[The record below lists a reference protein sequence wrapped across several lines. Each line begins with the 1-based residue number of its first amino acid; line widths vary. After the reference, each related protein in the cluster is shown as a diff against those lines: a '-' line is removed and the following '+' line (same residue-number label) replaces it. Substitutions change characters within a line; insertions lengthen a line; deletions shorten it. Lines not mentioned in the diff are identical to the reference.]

1 MTRVARAFVRAG
13 AELAEAIRIALGSLV
28 GARLRSFLTTL
39 GIVIGVMT
47 VIAIV
52 AIIQG
57 LNRSFEGQI
66 ANLGANTL
74 YVSKFAWLA
83 QGRGEWWEM
92 RNRKDLGKREL
103 AAVEREVT
111 LATAV
116 APQAGTRGTVTRLDK
131 ELSGVQLI
139 GTNARYL
146 DTGAGSVQAG
156 RFLTDTDVDLER
168 AAAVLGYAVAERLFP
183 GATLESVL
191 GQRVTLEGHPFTVV
205 GVMAKRGQMLGM
217 DMDSNVIL
225 PFTTFLR
232 DLGSKRS
239 LNLAVASAP
248 ENLSALEDQIVGVL
262 RRVRHVP
269 PDKKDD
275 FAINRQEQF
284 LRIYRQLT
292 GALYGVAIGVGLI
305 TLVVGGIGIMNIMLV
320 SVTERTRE
328 IGVRRALGARRRT
341 ILLQFLIESSVVA
354 ALGGAVGT
362 TLGLGVAQLVAL
374 LTPLA
379 AAVTP
384 SAVALGLGFSAGVGL
399 LFGSWPAWR
408 AARLDPVEALR
419 YE

>member
-1 MTRVARAFVRAG
+1 MRHLRQSTIRALS
-13 AELAEAIRIALGSLV
+13 ELSESVRIALSALV
-28 GARLRSFLTTL
+28 GHRLRSFLTTL

-57 LNRSFEGQI
+57 LNQSFEAQI
-66 ANLGANTL
+66 GNLGAHTV
-74 YVSKFAWLA
+74 YVQKWAWFMNREA
-83 QGRGEWWEM
+83 WFET
-92 RNRKDLGKREL
+92 RNRQPIGKREL
-103 AAVEREVT
+103 EAIERESA
-111 LATAV
+111 LARAV
-116 APQAGTRGTVTRLDK
+116 APMAGTRGTVTYEDQ
-131 ELSGVQLI
+131 EAQLIQVI
-139 GTNARYL
+139 GTNTRWL
-146 DTGAGSVQAG
+146 DTGSGTVAAG
-156 RFLTDTDVDLER
+156 RFLGEPDVDLSR
-168 AAAVLGYAVAERLFP
+168 PTVVLGAEVADRLFP
-183 GATLESVL
+183 KLSLEQML
-191 GQRVTLEGHPFTVV
+191 GRRVRVEGHPFQVI
-205 GVMAKRGQMLGM
+205 GVLARRGKMLGM
-217 DMDSNVIL
+217 NMDTNVVV
-225 PFTTFLR
+225 PYTTFAR

-239 LNLAVASAP
+239 LTIAVVAEP
-248 ENLSALEDQIVGVL
+248 GKVPALEDELVGIL

-275 FAINRQEQF
+275 FNLNRQDQM
-284 LRIYRQLT
+284 LKLYDQLT

-341 ILLQFLIESSVVA
+341 ILMQFLVESSTVA

-362 TLGLGVAQLVAL
+362 VLGLAVGQLVAL

-379 AAVTP
+379 AAATP
-384 SAVALGLGFSAGVGL
+384 SAVALGIAFSAGVGL